1 MSDIII
7 CENYFVRILLPYLK
21 NRDVTFLSPEDV
33 FRAYLG
39 EVSQQNLFDV
49 YQNFA
54 KKNFAYARYLANAA
68 LFFHEKERD
77 VSPTD
82 DLYAI
87 VKNVHE
93 HINFSPDEVT
103 AHLLEQNKVQLYL
116 NGSYRGL
123 KQLLNNHGV
132 AFSYLTIPAL
142 EETKPSVPLVCYKD
156 FKEEALET
164 LNQIAGLLNRG
175 VNPST
180 IGICL
185 QQDLWEQFREIAD
198 LFPISLSY
206 ENLPLKNVSA
216 LDGLLTSVKNG
227 EAKKI
232 LEETYSGESFEAQIA
247 FQDALRDYLED
258 EIEGEGYD
266 EFLYDEMQDFI
277 ANRSLTT
284 NLEGIKVAS
293 SFNALLKRANIFFL
307 GLNSAYP
314 ASSKDSDFLSDDRK
328 NNYSYLKTSDE
339 KNEKNEKE
347 LIAEINHYR
356 LQSEKG
362 FSLVCS
368 FHDPVTY
375 ANQKDGEKDVSP
387 FLEDG
392 KVFFLQRFVPSE
404 ENAIR
409 YSKDADRF
417 IYAALKDDHDNY
429 GDTSPLFSSLDK
441 QELKKGKKHS
451 VNNGKEGPTFEF
463 PTDMELSYS
472 SMSDYFKCPYL
483 FLIRKGYGIND
494 SEEGR
499 QIVFDSGTMMH
510 KVFEDLLKRG
520 EIQDFETSYEEAFN
534 TKRNGD
540 PVEPEKRKEFSSL
553 NGHDQFYLR
562 QMYDL
567 AVKLKP
573 EIELVCQTLGLNH
586 AETEKKFQAAI
597 KTGENLS
604 LEATRKG
611 EGGFTIKGY
620 IDAFLKNEQNQF
632 VILDYKSG
640 NHPFNYDNAY
650 YGFDIQLPL
659 YAWVEETLTN
669 QQPLGY
675 YFVLPFSGK
684 KNYLITNPASYEYP
698 FSGVS
703 YRGED
708 GQYLIQPVVNEM
720 KKYIKD
726 TNAKKPF
733 TSEQVAALEE
743 QLKTNLNSI
752 INTLKNTK
760 EFPVV
765 RSQFVDETGF
775 PKSNQCLH
783 CPYEDCCYLN
793 LSDSNQHR
801 DLRSQLGESEEE
813 ENEH

>member
-1 MSDIII
+1 MSEIVV

-21 NRDVTFLSPEDV
+21 NPDVTFLSPEEIE
-33 FRAYLG
+33 RAYLG
-39 EVSQQNLFDV
+39 EVSQQNLFDI
-49 YQNFA
+49 YRNFA
-54 KKNFAYARYLANAA
+54 GKNFAYARYLANAA
-68 LFFHEKERD
+68 LHVHERERGL
-77 VSPTD
+77 SPTD

-87 VKNVHE
+87 VKDVHE
-93 HINFSPDEVT
+93 HIDFSPDEIT
-103 AHLLEQNKVQLYL
+103 AHLIEGSNVHLCL

-123 KQLLNNHGV
+123 EKLLMKHGV
-132 AFSYLTIPAL
+132 AFSYLSIPAL
-142 EETKPSVPLVCYKD
+142 EETKPSVPIVCYKD

-175 VNPST
+175 VNPSS
-180 IGICL
+180 IGVCL
-185 QQDLWEQFREIAD
+185 QKDLWEQFREIAD

-206 ENLPLKNVSA
+206 ENVPLKNVAA
-216 LDGLLTSVKNG
+216 LDSLLDSVKEG
-227 EAKKI
+227 DARRI
-232 LEETYSGESFEAQIA
+232 LEENYSGESFEAQIA
-247 FQDALRDYLED
+247 FQDELRGLLED
-258 EIEGEGYD
+258 EIDGEGYD
-266 EFLYDEMQDFI
+266 EFLYDEMRDFV
-277 ANRSLTT
+277 ANGSLTT
-284 NLEGIKVAS
+284 HLEGIKVAS
-293 SFNALLKRANIFFL
+293 SFNALLKRSKIFFL
-307 GLNSAYP
+307 GFNSAYP
-314 ASSKDSDFLSDDRK
+314 ASAKDSDFLSDDRK
-328 NNYSYLKTSDE
+328 SNYSYLKTSEE

-356 LQSEKG
+356 LQAEKG

-392 KVFFLQRFVPSE
+392 KLFLLQRFAPTE
-404 ENAIR
+404 ESAIR
-409 YSKDADRF
+409 YSKEADRF

-429 GDTSPLFSSLDK
+429 GDTSPLFVSLDK
-441 QELKKGKKHS
+441 KGLKKEKKRPI
-451 VNNGKEGPTFEF
+451 NNGKEGPTFEF
-463 PTDMELSYS
+463 PSDMELSYS

-483 FLIRKGYGIND
+483 FLIKQGYGIND
-494 SEEGR
+494 SEDGR
-499 QIVFDSGTMMH
+499 QIIFDSGTMMH

-540 PVEPEKRKEFSSL
+540 PVELEKRKEFSSL
-553 NGHDQFYLR
+553 SGHDQFYLR
-562 QMYDL
+562 QIYDL

-573 EIELVCQTLGLNH
+573 EIETVCQTLGLTH
-586 AETEKKFQAAI
+586 SDTEKKFRATI
-597 KTGENLS
+597 KEGDPLS
-604 LEATRKG
+604 LEVSQKG
-611 EGGFTIKGY
+611 DNGLKIKGY
-620 IDAFLKNEQNQF
+620 IDAFLKNDKGQF

-640 NHPFNYDNAY
+640 SHFFNYDNAY

-659 YAWVEETLTN
+659 YAWAEKTLTN

-675 YFVLPFSGK
+675 YFVLPFGTK
-684 KNYLITNPASYEYP
+684 KNYLITNPDSYDYP
-698 FSGVS
+698 FSGIS
-703 YRGED
+703 YRDEN
-708 GQYLIQPVVNEM
+708 GQYFIQSVVDEM

-733 TSEQVAALEE
+733 SSQQVEALEE
-743 QLKTNLNSI
+743 QLKQNLNDI
-752 INTLKNTK
+752 INALKNTK

-793 LSDSNQHR
+793 LNDSQQHR
-801 DLRSQLGESEEE
+801 DLRSQLGESEED